1 MSYDIF
7 KQNMLTFMRNQPNIA
22 SKEQFAKKLVQE
34 YDALIKRGFDTL
46 NGIPLQQG
54 NTALMEDVLNGVLN
68 TAFQQSSG
76 EHAIITN
83 MGRAFQAYWT
93 PSSSIGGLLGAVLE
107 LIQELTEEDQEEAK
121 AIITDIT
128 VEYPKTQIIYNS
140 LFTTREERLSHNKNV
155 DREEVLTRQR
165 ELQGGGGSG
174 SPSPSGGG
182 SPSPSPSPSTTGGGG
197 TDAALKEKCGN
208 GFWPAL
214 GTGPSPNFEVSST
227 KSGKT
232 WYKQNPA
239 FIKQNCTQTLLP
251 TKNGDISITIH
262 KDLAAVINPAIEEI
276 RQKRL
281 EKFIENFAGGL
292 AVRQVTGGTRLSNH
306 AWGTAIDINS
316 IKYPYGYKFANDGI
330 YLKIGKD
337 QFKKIRNLDDFDKG
351 FLEVAEI
358 FKSKG
363 MTWLRDFDPMHV
375 SIYE

>member
-34 YDALIKRGFDTL
+34 YDSLIKRGFDTL

-93 PSSSIGGLLGAVLE
+93 PSSSVGGLLGAILE
-107 LIQELTEEDQEEAK
+107 LIQELNEEDQEEAK
-121 AIITDIT
+121 TIITDIT

-155 DREEVLTRQR
+155 DREEVLTRQQ
-165 ELQGGGGSG
+165 EITGGGGSG
-174 SPSPSGGG
+174 SPSPGGSG
-182 SPSPSPSPSTTGGGG
+182 SPSPSTSTSTTGGGG
-197 TDAALKEKCGN
+197 SDAVLKEKCGN
-208 GFWPAL
+208 GLWPAI
-214 GTGPSPNFEVSST
+214 GPGPAPNFEVSST
-227 KSGKT
+227 QGT
-232 WYKQNPA
+232 RRWYKQNSEY
-239 FIKQNCTQTLLP
+239 IKQNCTQILFP
-251 TKNGDISITIH
+251 TKGGDNKITVH
-262 KDLAAVINPAIEEI
+262 KDLAAIVQPAITEI
-276 RQKRL
+276 KQRQL
-281 EKFIENFAGGL
+281 EKFIENCAGGL
-292 AVRQVTGGTRLSNH
+292 AVRNVTGGTRLSNH
-306 AWGTAIDINS
+306 AWGTAIDMNS
-316 IKYPYGYKFANDGI
+316 IRYPYGYKFGDDGI
-330 YLKIGKD
+330 YVGKV
-337 QFKKIRNLDDFDKG
+337 KKRDFNDFDKG
-351 FLEVAEI
+351 FLEVAQI

-363 MTWLRDFDPMHV
+363 MTWLRNNDPMHV